1 MSMNWDW
8 SNEVEYLNEKLP
20 PDNLDR
26 AKYAKFLY
34 EVAARRGETSNLVI
48 NINAEWGAGKTH
60 FTRRLAQTI
69 KEKHPTVYV
78 DAWKQDFSDDPLLA
92 IFSSISEQ
100 LGDQSDKFITL
111 VKKTEKKVGVLLKG
125 IAPAIIQ
132 GIVKKTTGI
141 DDLSEIAKSVTEN
154 VIELHKEKSAVIEE
168 IKKDLAEWV
177 RFIKQK
183 DAINKEL
190 PIFIFIDELDRCRP
204 SYAINLLEIVKHIFD
219 VKGLVFFIST
229 DTDQLQ
235 HSIKVI
241 YGQDFDAQQ
250 YLGRFFDRRNVLGSP
265 KIKEL
270 LEVRTPENIRNDYL
284 SLSKHLIP
292 QPIYFQDFTETLSDI
307 FNAFQINIR
316 DSLKY
321 FERLCDI
328 ILVTNKNFDPIF
340 TVLIMCLFD
349 NEQSLYKDLK
359 DSRITNIDNKKLDT
373 YNKKTRNSLYKSFY
387 LHIDIS
393 PNKTGVL
400 NLGSLDEYNSLR
412 FLSNQHSKLKLNK
425 TLADYLN
432 GALKKIKEPY
442 NETTNNI
449 NIRLEERNAPFPSTR
464 AIENADTYIFLT
476 ILWNNIK
483 GSSSEL
489 KFHEYFDLVE
499 LSTTLD

>member
-100 LGDQSDKFITL
+100 LGDQSDKFTALAKI
-111 VKKTEKKVGVLLKG
+111 TEKKVGVLLKG
-125 IAPAIIQ
+125 VGPALVQ
-132 GIVKKTTGI
+132 GFVKKITGV
-141 DDLSEIAKSVTEN
+141 DDFSEIAKSVTEN
-154 VIELHKEKSAVIEE
+154 MIELHKEKNAVIEE
-168 IKKDLAEWV
+168 IKCDLRDWV
-177 RFIKQK
+177 RYVKQK
-183 DAINKEL
+183 DGINKDL

-229 DTDQLQ
+229 DTEQLQ
-235 HSIKVI
+235 HSIKVV
-241 YGQDFDAQQ
+241 YGKDFDAQQ
-250 YLGRFFDRRNVLGSP
+250 YLGRFFDRRNILSAP
-265 KIKEL
+265 KTKEL
-270 LEVRTPENIRNDYL
+270 LETRTPESLIKDYL
-284 SLSKHLIP
+284 SSTKNIVP
-292 QPIYFQDFTETLSDI
+292 QPVEFHDFTQTCSDI
-307 FNAFQINIR
+307 LDAFQINLR

-321 FERLCDI
+321 YDRLCDL
-328 ILVTNKNFDPIF
+328 ILIENKTFDPF
-340 TVLIMCLFD
+340 YLLIIMYLFD
-349 NEQSLYKDLK
+349 KE
-359 DSRITNIDNKKLDT
+359 
-373 YNKKTRNSLYKSFY
+373 NSTYKSIK
-387 LHIDIS
+387 LSNQQITKESNINEHTKIS
-393 PNKTGVL
+393 LQKQININVDLSSFKTGVQTL
-400 NLGSLDEYNSLR
+400 TYKHNSESLR
-412 FLSNQHSKLKLNK
+412 LRNEFK
-425 TLADYLN
+425 TLSLN
-432 GALKKIKEPY
+432 SNIYNYINSATKVIKTEKASSIF
-442 NETTNNI
+442 TIFQTK
-449 NIRLEERNAPFPSTR
+449 EEVSWKNGG
-464 AIENADTYIFLT
+464 IENDKSMLSYLKICWTNT
-476 ILWNNIK
+476 K
-483 GSSSEL
+483 GSQTEL

>member
-1 MSMNWDW
+1 MSLNWDW
-8 SNEVEYLNEKLP
+8 SAEVEYLNEKLP

-78 DAWKQDFSDDPLLA
+78 DAWKQDFSDEPLLA
-92 IFSSISEQ
+92 IFSSISDQ

-111 VKKTEKKVGVLLKG
+111 LKKTEKKVGVLLRG
-125 IAPAIIQ
+125 IAPAVIQ

-141 DDLSEIAKSVTEN
+141 DDLSEIAKSATEN
-154 VIELHKEKSAVIEE
+154 LIETHKEKSAVIED
-168 IKKDLAEWV
+168 IRKDLAEWV

-183 DAINKEL
+183 DAMSKEL

-204 SYAINLLEIVKHIFD
+204 NYAINLLEIVKHIFN

-241 YGQDFDAQQ
+241 YGQNFDAQQ
-250 YLGRFFDRRNVLGSP
+250 YLGRFFDRRNILTAP
-265 KIKEL
+265 KTKEL
-270 LEVRTPENIRNDYL
+270 LEVRSPENIKNNYE
-284 SLSKHLIP
+284 SLTQHLIP
-292 QPIYFQDFTETLSDI
+292 QAIGFEDFTEVCSTILD
-307 FNAFQINIR
+307 AFQTNLR

-321 FERLCDI
+321 FDRLCDI
-328 ILVTNKNFDPIF
+328 ILIIEKNLDPIF
-340 TVLIMCLFD
+340 LLLVMYFFD
-349 NEQSLYKDLK
+349 KEQSLYNDLK
-359 DSRITNIDNKKLDT
+359 NSRINKIDQKLFEKLQQKTINGLHKNI
-373 YNKKTRNSLYKSFY
+373 SL
-387 LHIDIS
+387 HVDIS
-393 PNKTGVL
+393 SERTGVL
-400 NLGSLDEYNSLR
+400 KLGSLDEFHSLK
-412 FLSNQHSKLKLNK
+412 FLPNTQNKIIFNK
-425 TLADYLN
+425 TISDYLISATKEIN
-432 GALKKIKEPY
+432 ESPVTLINNTQIILQDGLTPLDFTSPVQDANVCSFLK
-442 NETTNNI
+442 
-449 NIRLEERNAPFPSTR
+449 
-464 AIENADTYIFLT
+464 
-476 ILWNNIK
+476 ILWNNKK
-483 GSSSEL
+483 GLPSEL

>member
-250 YLGRFFDRRNVLGSP
+250 YLGRFFDRRNVLSAP
-265 KIKEL
+265 KTRAL
-270 LEVRTPENIRNDYL
+270 LESRSPENLKNDYL
-284 SLSKHLIP
+284 SLTQNIIP
-292 QPIYFQDFTETLSDI
+292 QPVSFHDFTQTCSDI
-307 FNAFQINIR
+307 LDAFQINLR

-321 FERLCDI
+321 YDRICDI
-328 ILVTNKNFDPIF
+328 ILIEERNFDPF
-340 TVLIMCLFD
+340 LLMFMMYLFD
-349 NEQSLYKDLK
+349 TEKPIYQKLK
-359 DSRITNIDNKKLDT
+359 LSN
-373 YNKKTRNSLYKSFY
+373 
-387 LHIDIS
+387 IDIS
-393 PNKTGVL
+393 SEIMTNEKNKLGIHEKLDMNL
-400 NLGSLDEYNSLR
+400 NLSFEKTKVESHYFKHEYTTRIIKNNYYVELIKTNLINYINTSIAVLKIDEPSTIQNRVTTSWRTGGLE
-412 FLSNQHSKLKLNK
+412 K
-425 TLADYLN
+425 TLNIELS
-432 GALKKIKEPY
+432 LKMSWSE
-442 NETTNNI
+442 
-449 NIRLEERNAPFPSTR
+449 
-464 AIENADTYIFLT
+464 
-476 ILWNNIK
+476 IK
-483 GSSSEL
+483 GQPSEL
-489 KFHEYFDLVE
+489 KYNEYFDLIE